1 MSIFSFRLSS
11 ALLSKIVSS
20 EFERLLTL
28 IFLYIEFKIKTLFD
42 SLFEPE
48 ILMLDFFIEFYRFI
62 VERKKYWLVPIFII
76 LIVFGSIIVL
86 SQGSALAPFI
96 YTIW

>member
-11 ALLSKIVSS
+11 ALLSKMVSS

-42 SLFEPE
+42 SLFEPD
-48 ILMLDFFIEFYRFI
+48 ILMLEFFNKSDGVI
-62 VERKKYWLVPIFII
+62 
-76 LIVFGSIIVL
+76 
-86 SQGSALAPFI
+86 
-96 YTIW
+96 